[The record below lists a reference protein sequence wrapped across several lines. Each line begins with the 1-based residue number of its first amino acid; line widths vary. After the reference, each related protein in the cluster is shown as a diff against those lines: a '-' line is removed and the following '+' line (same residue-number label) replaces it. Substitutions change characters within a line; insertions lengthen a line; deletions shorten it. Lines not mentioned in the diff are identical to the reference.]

1 MVQPRLGVE
10 CPTFPPDKVRDAH
23 HLVLSRFP
31 YSRQGKENQTV
42 RQSVRARLE
51 QGCIMLNP
59 TSGCLRNVALAVAL
73 AVLAGCGGPA
83 PAPPPVAPLG
93 AAQAAARTQVPLT
106 RPVALDKPG
115 VIADLEF
122 DLPPPG
128 ELAWSSLIIGV
139 RIEGTEVKSFIAHS
153 ALIVRG
159 GLPARVHLERI
170 EGEERSAVPLI
181 RIGPDLR
188 ERIPLG
194 QDGFTPGVKAAG
206 LDGTML
212 YEAGLEREGMLYDVL
227 SFARAA
233 EPRPGR
239 YHLRVELLEQRPR
252 LQGRPA
258 ELIIG
263 YNARAK

>member
-1 MVQPRLGVE
+1 M
-10 CPTFPPDKVRDAH
+10 
-23 HLVLSRFP
+23 
-31 YSRQGKENQTV
+31 
-42 RQSVRARLE
+42 
-51 QGCIMLNP
+51 
-59 TSGCLRNVALAVAL
+59 
-73 AVLAGCGGPA
+73 
-83 PAPPPVAPLG
+83 APLD
-93 AAQAAARTQVPLT
+93 ATQAAARTQVPLT

-139 RIEGTEVKSFIAHS
+139 RIEGTEVKSFIAYS
-153 ALIVRG
+153 DLIVRG
-159 GLPARVHLERI
+159 GLPARVHLQRI
-170 EGEERSAVPLI
+170 EGEQRNDVPLL

-194 QDGFTPGVKAAG
+194 EDGFTPGVRAAG

-212 YEAGLEREGMLYDVL
+212 YEAGLEREDVLSKIL

-233 EPRPGR
+233 SPPPGR
-239 YHLRVELLEQRPR
+239 YHLRVELLESRPQLR
-252 LQGRPA
+252 GRPA
-258 ELIIG
+258 ELILG

>member
-1 MVQPRLGVE
+1 
-10 CPTFPPDKVRDAH
+10 
-23 HLVLSRFP
+23 
-31 YSRQGKENQTV
+31 
-42 RQSVRARLE
+42 
-51 QGCIMLNP
+51 MLNTTP
-59 TSGCLRNVALAVAL
+59 GRLRSAALAVSL
-73 AVLAGCGGPA
+73 AALAGCSGPT
-83 PAPPPVAPLG
+83 PGPPPVAPLD
-93 AAQAAARTQVPLT
+93 AAQAVARTQVPLT
-106 RPVALDKPG
+106 RPVALDEPG
-115 VIADLEF
+115 VIADMEF

-153 ALIVRG
+153 DLIVRG
-159 GLPARVHLERI
+159 RLPARVKLQRI
-170 EGEERSAVPLI
+170 EGQERVDVPLI
-181 RIGPDLR
+181 RIGPDLK

-194 QDGFTPGVKAAG
+194 PDGFTPGVRAAG

-212 YEAGLEREGMLYDVL
+212 YEAGLERPDVLYDVL

-233 EPRPGR
+233 DPRPGR
-239 YHLRVELLEQRPR
+239 YHLRLELLEPRPL

>member
-1 MVQPRLGVE
+1 
-10 CPTFPPDKVRDAH
+10 
-23 HLVLSRFP
+23 
-31 YSRQGKENQTV
+31 
-42 RQSVRARLE
+42 
-51 QGCIMLNP
+51 MLNP

-83 PAPPPVAPLG
+83 PAPPPVAPLDT
-93 AAQAAARTQVPLT
+93 AQAAARTRVPLT

-139 RIEGTEVKSFIAHS
+139 RIEEKDARSMIALS
-153 ALIVRG
+153 DLIVRG
-159 GLPARVHLERI
+159 GLPANVQLQRI
-170 EGEERSAVPLI
+170 DDAESAEIPLI
-181 RIGPDLR
+181 RIGPDAK
-188 ERIPLG
+188 ERIPLPA
-194 QDGFTPGVKAAG
+194 DGITPGARAAG

-212 YEAGLEREGMLYDVL
+212 AEAGLEREGVLTKVL
-227 SFARAA
+227 SFAQASA
-233 EPRPGR
+233 PPPGR
-239 YHLRVELLEQRPR
+239 YHLRIELLEARPQ

-258 ELIIG
+258 DLIIG

>member
-1 MVQPRLGVE
+1 
-10 CPTFPPDKVRDAH
+10 
-23 HLVLSRFP
+23 
-31 YSRQGKENQTV
+31 
-42 RQSVRARLE
+42 
-51 QGCIMLNP
+51 MLNP
-59 TSGCLRNVALAVAL
+59 TLGRLRNAALAAAL
-73 AVLAGCGGPA
+73 AALAACSGPT
-83 PAPPPVAPLG
+83 PAPPPVAPLD

-153 ALIVRG
+153 DLIVRG
-159 GLPARVHLERI
+159 GLPARVHLQRI
-170 EGEERSAVPLI
+170 EGEERVDVPLI
-181 RIGPDLR
+181 RIAPDLK

-194 QDGFTPGVKAAG
+194 EDGFTPGVRAAG

-212 YEAGLEREGMLYDVL
+212 YEAGLERPDVLYDVL
-227 SFARAA
+227 SFARASA
-233 EPRPGR
+233 PAPGR
-239 YHLRVELLEQRPR
+239 YHLRLELLEPRPL

>member
-1 MVQPRLGVE
+1 MLKPASGRL
-10 CPTFPPDKVRDAH
+10 
-23 HLVLSRFP
+23 
-31 YSRQGKENQTV
+31 
-42 RQSVRARLE
+42 QS
-51 QGCIMLNP
+51 
-59 TSGCLRNVALAVAL
+59 TALAVAL
-73 AVLAGCGGPA
+73 AALAACSGPS
-83 PAPPPVAPLG
+83 PAPPPVAPLD

-106 RPVALDKPG
+106 RPVALDEPG
-115 VIADLEF
+115 VIADMEF

-153 ALIVRG
+153 DLIVRG
-159 GLPARVHLERI
+159 RLPARVKLQRI
-170 EGEERSAVPLI
+170 EGQERVDVPLI
-181 RIGPDLR
+181 RIGPDLK

-194 QDGFTPGVKAAG
+194 PDGFTPGVRAAG

-212 YEAGLEREGMLYDVL
+212 YEAGLEREGVLSKIL

-233 EPRPGR
+233 NPPPGR
-239 YHLRVELLEQRPR
+239 YHLRIELLEPRPQ

-258 ELIIG
+258 ELILG

>member
-1 MVQPRLGVE
+1 
-10 CPTFPPDKVRDAH
+10 
-23 HLVLSRFP
+23 
-31 YSRQGKENQTV
+31 
-42 RQSVRARLE
+42 
-51 QGCIMLNP
+51 MLNP
-59 TSGCLRNVALAVAL
+59 TPGRLRNAALAVAL
-73 AVLAGCGGPA
+73 AALAGCSDPA
-83 PAPPPVAPLG
+83 PAPPTAAPLD

-153 ALIVRG
+153 DLIVRG
-159 GLPARVHLERI
+159 GLPARVHLQRI
-170 EGEERSAVPLI
+170 EGEQRNDVPLL

-194 QDGFTPGVKAAG
+194 EDGFTPGVRAAG

-212 YEAGLEREGMLYDVL
+212 YEAGLEREGMLSDVL
-227 SFARAA
+227 SFARASA
-233 EPRPGR
+233 PAPGR
-239 YHLRVELLEQRPR
+239 YHLRVELLEPRPL
-252 LQGRPA
+252 LQGKSA